1 MTASRLRIFLFVT
14 GALTAAA
21 AIAQAQ
27 QAQHSSNPTSAAA
40 AATAPAASHPAQKAA
55 DAKASATQPAA
66 KGVSAQSAEDPSPT
80 LIRDAAN
87 AGFRPEHIRGTVMFC
102 RTATELGSNFP
113 VRTCYDEEQT
123 KIKIAEYQA
132 ERNQLEQMHSNGVR
146 GN

>member
-27 QAQHSSNPTSAAA
+27 QSSNSTSAAA

-55 DAKASATQPAA
+55 DAKASATQPATKTA
-66 KGVSAQSAEDPSPT
+66 SAQSAEDPSPT

-87 AGFRPEHIRGTVMFC
+87 AGFKLEHIRGAVMFC

-113 VRTCYDEEQT
+113 VRTCYDEERT
-123 KIKIAEYQA
+123 KIKISEYQA
-132 ERNQLEQMHSNGVR
+132 ERNQLEQMHSNGLT